1 MNATALAHERY
12 VSITTF
18 RRDGTPVSTPVWCAG
33 DNGSLL
39 VFSEAN
45 SGKVKRIRHD
55 PHVRIT
61 PCSARGRPHGEAV
74 EADADIA
81 EDTTR
86 VQVLLAGKYSWAWRG
101 YTSLMAAIRRVRR
114 QGRPESVT
122 IRIVLR

>member
-1 MNATALAHERY
+1 MNVTDLADERY

-18 RRDGTPVSTPVWCAG
+18 KRDGTPVSTPVWCAG

-55 PHVRIT
+55 PHVRVT
-61 PCSARGRPHGEAV
+61 PCSARGKPHGEPT

-81 EDTTR
+81 EETTR
-86 VQVLLAGKYSWAWRG
+86 VQALLAGKYGSVWRG
-101 YTSLMAAIRRVRR
+101 YILLMSAVRRVRR
-114 QGRPESVT
+114 QAPPPSVT